1 MALKHR
7 IARLERALP
16 TAPGPPAAVFVTYP
30 IVEVVENG
38 NRVEKLGE
46 GIPWPPGSMIQ
57 PGMRYKVYIGIDEE
71 DEPGWDIRKRLY
83 EEAAQT
89 GPGKRTGGRVEHP

>member
-7 IARLERALP
+7 IARLERELP

-30 IVEVVENG
+30 IVEIVENG
-38 NRVEKLGE
+38 KRVERLGE
-46 GIPWPPGSMIQ
+46 GIPWPPGSTIQ
-57 PGMRYKVYIGIDEE
+57 PGRPYKVYIGIDEE

-83 EEAAQT
+83 EEAAQA
-89 GPGKRTGGRVEHP
+89 GLGKRIGGQDEHP